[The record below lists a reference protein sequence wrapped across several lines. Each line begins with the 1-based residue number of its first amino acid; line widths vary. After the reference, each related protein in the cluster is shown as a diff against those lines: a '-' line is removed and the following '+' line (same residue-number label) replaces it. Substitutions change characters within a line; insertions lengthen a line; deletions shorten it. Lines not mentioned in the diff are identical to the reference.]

1 MGKTKVVQLTDEQ
14 RVELEKGYRNG
25 RTHAF
30 RTRCQIILLKS
41 ENRTSAEVTQIL
53 DVCEVVVNN
62 WVRRFCQ
69 EGIKG
74 LQTRAGRGRKAIL
87 QAETDLTQ
95 VREAVSKSRQRISTA
110 RAELQSS
117 LTKQFSNSTLKRFL
131 KKTIAA
137 TNELEGD

>member
-137 TNELEGD
+137 TNELESG

>member
-1 MGKTKVVQLTDEQ
+1 
-14 RVELEKGYRNG
+14 
-25 RTHAF
+25 
-30 RTRCQIILLKS
+30 LLKS